1 MLARDGEHPATLF
14 QRQTPNKPV
23 VNSSTN
29 RSGAPTLEDVSQ
41 REWVRP
47 GGVGGL
53 HGGTLTEPGVH
64 VHGRA
69 TGGGFTGE
77 CPRAPFEPEPI
88 EPDFRGKSTPKS
100 TTFRHSP
107 PSPIAV
113 NRQGCV
119 AAGRDGRCRGSQTCR
134 GAIRRGRVS
143 PGRTEEAVLRAT
155 AGTCPISNPNIDVTK
170 FNRAPPVDPYPPSP
184 RHSHWPGPTGIG

>member
-1 MLARDGEHPATLF
+1 MLARDGGTSSKTLF
-14 QRQTPNKPV
+14 QATHQASCQQLDKSVGAQRWRMSPNG
-23 VNSSTN
+23 N
-29 RSGAPTLEDVSQ
+29 GF
-41 REWVRP
+41 VR
-47 GGVGGL
+47 VESADSME
-53 HGGTLTEPGVH
+53 EPLLSP
-64 VHGRA
+64 
-69 TGGGFTGE
+69 GFTSTVE
-77 CPRAPFEPEPI
+77 RPVEDLLVSVWCRPIEPEPI

-107 PSPIAV
+107 RSPVAV